1 MRCVNTEIVTVT
13 VMPNKYRS
21 PRKATEPLSEQI
33 ATGTLLLAA
42 SRQVVLLGSKAMA
55 KLPIQPPDS
64 DIILLVK
71 AMPGQNQADLAN
83 RLKMDGTTF
92 GRRVDRMVS
101 MGFVSRVTDPSDG
114 RAYLLYLTD
123 TGDTLA
129 DEIQSIVE
137 QIDEHMGRRMGL
149 RNYRRLSELLA
160 QYLAESEDVVPDRL

>member
-1 MRCVNTEIVTVT
+1 M
-13 VMPNKYRS
+13 S
-21 PRKATEPLSEQI
+21 Q
-33 ATGTLLLAA
+33 
-42 SRQVVLLGSKAMA
+42 
-55 KLPIQPPDS
+55 LPIQPPDS

-123 TGDTLA
+123 QGDVLA
-129 DEIQSIVE
+129 EQIQSVVAA
-137 QIDEHMGRRMGL
+137 IDEHMGRRMGL
-149 RNYRRLSELLA
+149 RNYRRLTELLA
-160 QYLAESEDVVPDRL
+160 QYLAESADGLPDNL